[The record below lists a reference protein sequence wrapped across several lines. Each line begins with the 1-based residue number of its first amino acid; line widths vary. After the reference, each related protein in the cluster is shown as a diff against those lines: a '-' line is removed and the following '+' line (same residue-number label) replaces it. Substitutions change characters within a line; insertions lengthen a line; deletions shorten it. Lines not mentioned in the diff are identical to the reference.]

1 VTTKLLVIDDD
12 AGLLSLLKLGL
23 ERDGFEVI
31 AAETGG
37 EGLRQAYA
45 LHPDAIVL
53 DIMMPDMDGWTV
65 CQRLRQVCD
74 TPIIILTALSEKQDV
89 VRGLSLGADD
99 YLTKPCS
106 FEELKARIRT
116 AMRRSG
122 AGGQNARDAL
132 YDDGRL
138 RIDRLTGDVQKSGE
152 KVNLTP
158 TETRLLLALVRQ
170 PGRIVPHRELLIDV
184 WGPEYVDEVKYL
196 GVYICYLRRKIE
208 KDASHPQ
215 YILTKHRVGY
225 SFTDRRDHLQS
236 R

>member
-132 YDDGRL
+132 YDDGLL

-170 PGRIVPHRELLIDV
+170 PGRIVPHRELLVDV

-208 KDASHPQ
+208 EDASHPQ

-225 SFTDRRDHLQS
+225 SFADRRDHLQS